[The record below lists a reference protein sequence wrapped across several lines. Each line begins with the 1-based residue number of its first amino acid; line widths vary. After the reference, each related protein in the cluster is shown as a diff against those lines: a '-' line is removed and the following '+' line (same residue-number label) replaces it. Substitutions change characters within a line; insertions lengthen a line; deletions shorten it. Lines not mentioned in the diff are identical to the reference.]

1 MDQVSMTEIILA
13 VVSIATGVLG
23 WFARQ
28 LWDAVQSLRKDLT
41 TLQITISQDYVRYD
55 RLQDA
60 LKPILDSLEE
70 IKDSLK
76 TKADK

>member
-1 MDQVSMTEIILA
+1 MGWDFTAIILG
-13 VVSIATGVLG
+13 VVSLATTVLG

-41 TLQITISQDYVRYD
+41 ALQIVMSTDYVRYD

-60 LKPILDSLEE
+60 LQPIITALQE
-70 IKDSLK
+70 IKETLK
-76 TKADK
+76 EKADK